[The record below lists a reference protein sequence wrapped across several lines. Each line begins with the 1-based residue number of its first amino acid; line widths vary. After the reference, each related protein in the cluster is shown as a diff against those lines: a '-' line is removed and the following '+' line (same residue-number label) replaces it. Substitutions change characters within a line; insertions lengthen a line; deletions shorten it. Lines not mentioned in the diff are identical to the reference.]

1 MIAVFLCVLPSGL
14 SLRVED
20 QRGAAERVGRLY
32 FLGLDSWC
40 PGVLAVRF
48 ISDWL
53 CLLLSH
59 WSGTGR
65 RVRMVV
71 MAPFARFVWLSP
83 GASSDSARGESPLGR
98 NEARAR
104 TSVQLMERRGPP
116 RRCNAGG
123 KAGGSPGESWFPR
136 FLVSAS
142 RRQRQSDKL
151 QSRGAIG
158 GEIRGKFLGRLGS
171 SYEEKQSPRP
181 SPGNTGGGGKRGVS
195 LENAGRIR

>member
-59 WSGTGR
+59 WAGTGR

-123 KAGGSPGESWFPR
+123 KAGGSPGESWFHAIPCFGKPSTETIR
-136 FLVSAS
+136 QAS
-142 RRQRQSDKL
+142 IPGGDRGRDSRQV
-151 QSRGAIG
+151 
-158 GEIRGKFLGRLGS
+158 LGS
-171 SYEEKQSPRP
+171 
-181 SPGNTGGGGKRGVS
+181 PGVFV
-195 LENAGRIR
+195 

>member
-59 WSGTGR
+59 WAGTGR

-123 KAGGSPGESWFPR
+123 IEAARLASRGSCDSLFRQAVGRDNQTSFNPGGRSGARFAASSWVAWGLRMKNNNHLGPLPGIPGEGE
-136 FLVSAS
+136 
-142 RRQRQSDKL
+142 
-151 QSRGAIG
+151 RG
-158 GEIRGKFLGRLGS
+158 E
-171 SYEEKQSPRP
+171 
-181 SPGNTGGGGKRGVS
+181 
-195 LENAGRIR
+195 